1 MLQSFP
7 RNIVVLLIKQV
18 LRTFHTL
25 LVTETLVVVISH
37 LVLGKEVLKLVLG
50 LWVELLEH
58 LFVRLNG
65 GVNVMV

>member
-1 MLQSFP
+1 VLQSFP

-58 LFVRLNG
+58 LFVRLDG

>member
-50 LWVELLEH
+50 LWMELLEH
-58 LFVRLNG
+58 LFVRLDG